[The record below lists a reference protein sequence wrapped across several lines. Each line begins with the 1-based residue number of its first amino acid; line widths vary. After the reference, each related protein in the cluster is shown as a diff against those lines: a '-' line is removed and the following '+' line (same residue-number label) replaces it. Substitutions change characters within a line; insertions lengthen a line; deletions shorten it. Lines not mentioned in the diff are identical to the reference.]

1 MSLFEITMQ
10 DQSMTMQDQSMMD
23 DQEESSCTVFEGYL
37 HKEGNLKAFLA
48 SLTSYDTIKY
58 VHDTYVT

>member
-1 MSLFEITMQ
+1 MSLFEITMQDQSMTMQ

-37 HKEGNLKAFLA
+37 QKEG
-48 SLTSYDTIKY
+48 S
-58 VHDTYVT
+58 